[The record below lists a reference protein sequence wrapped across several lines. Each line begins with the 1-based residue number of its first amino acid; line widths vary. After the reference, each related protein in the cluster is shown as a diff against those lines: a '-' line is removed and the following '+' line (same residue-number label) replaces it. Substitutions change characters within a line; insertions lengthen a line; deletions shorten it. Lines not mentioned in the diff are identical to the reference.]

1 MQSFGQRPKKK
12 DGFLMKARQS
22 DMFVRQT
29 IILLQGIL
37 DITFPFC
44 HEEIMLKWIQHNMHS
59 S

>member
-37 DITFPFC
+37 DISFPFS
-44 HEEIMLKWIQHNMHS
+44 HEEIMSKRIQHNMHS